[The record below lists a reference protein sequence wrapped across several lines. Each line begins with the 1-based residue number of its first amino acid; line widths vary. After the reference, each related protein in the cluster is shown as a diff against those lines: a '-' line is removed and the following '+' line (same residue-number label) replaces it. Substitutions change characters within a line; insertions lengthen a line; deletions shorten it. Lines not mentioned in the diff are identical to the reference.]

1 MGMNML
7 NNTVLITGS
16 TIIALFMAT
25 TMIFIRSK
33 AAKQPTSIKKIIL
46 PPIFMSSGALMYLFP
61 VFRLTFLEVIE
72 VTIVGLIFSIVLIK
86 FTKFEVSG
94 NDIYLIPSK
103 AFIFILIG
111 LLAIRLVI
119 KTIIGSFVSFGTTS
133 GMFYL
138 LALVMI
144 VAWRLA
150 MVRKYIQLKRSI
162 VSIKTR

>member
-7 NNTVLITGS
+7 NNTVLITSS

-25 TMIFIRSK
+25 TMIFVRSK
-33 AAKQPTSIKKIIL
+33 AAKKPTSVKRIIL

-61 VFRLTFLEVIE
+61 VFRLTLLEIAE
-72 VTIVGLIFSIVLIK
+72 VTLVGLIFSIVLIK

-111 LLAIRLVI
+111 LLVIRMII
-119 KTIIGSFVSFGTTS
+119 KTIVGSFISFGTTS

-144 VAWRLA
+144 VSWRLA

>member
-1 MGMNML
+1 MNML
-7 NNTVLITGS
+7 NNTVLITSS

-46 PPIFMSSGALMYLFP
+46 PPIFMSSGTLMYLFP
-61 VFRLTFLEVIE
+61 VFRLTLLEVIE
-72 VTIVGLIFSIVLIK
+72 VTIIGLLFSIVLIK

-111 LLAIRLVI
+111 LLAIRLII

-150 MVRKYIQLKRSI
+150 MVRKYIQLERNI
-162 VSIKTR
+162 ENMKTR

>member
-7 NNTVLITGS
+7 NNTVLITSS

-25 TMIFIRSK
+25 TMIFVRSK
-33 AAKQPTSIKKIIL
+33 AAKKPTSVKRIIL
-46 PPIFMSSGALMYLFP
+46 PPIFMSSGACKYLFP
-61 VFRLTFLEVIE
+61 DFRLTLLEIAE
-72 VTIVGLIFSIVLIK
+72 VRL
-86 FTKFEVSG
+86 EVSG

-111 LLAIRLVI
+111 LLVIRMII
-119 KTIIGSFVSFGTTS
+119 KTIVGSFISFGTTS

-144 VAWRLA
+144 VSWRLA